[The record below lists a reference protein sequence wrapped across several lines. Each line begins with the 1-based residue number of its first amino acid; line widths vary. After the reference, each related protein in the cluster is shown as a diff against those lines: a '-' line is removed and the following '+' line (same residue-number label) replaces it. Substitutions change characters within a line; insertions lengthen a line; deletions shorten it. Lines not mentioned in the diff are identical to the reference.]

1 MLVEDRMRLEELL
14 RDVVKRPEVPRSLA
28 IELEQVFY
36 VLRNYAYFVTSSAK
50 SWQSFAWRWTGCD
63 AHPGTPRTGRPESP
77 RGFARVG

>member
-36 VLRNYAYFVTSSAK
+36 VLRNYAYFVDFQRRELAELCREMD
-50 SWQSFAWRWTGCD
+50 QL
-63 AHPGTPRTGRPESP
+63 
-77 RGFARVG
+77 